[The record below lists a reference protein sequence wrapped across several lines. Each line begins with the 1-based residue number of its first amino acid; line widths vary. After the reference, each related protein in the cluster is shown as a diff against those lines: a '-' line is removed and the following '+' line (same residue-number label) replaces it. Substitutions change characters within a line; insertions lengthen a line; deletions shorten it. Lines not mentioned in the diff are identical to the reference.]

1 MTISPTLESVSTS
14 FTLNKKLSVIRN
26 PFSLNITQDGTPFSL
41 FAWRAVRVR
50 KNGKWIDL
58 EITELTQRVGKYHL
72 QFSSITMPDSW
83 LSVSITTQNNLLQ
96 AELLADDPSITAL
109 AIDFAAQTDEH
120 YLGFGEHFNHI
131 DQRGQEIDL
140 YVINGASGGL
150 TYKPIPFFM
159 SSAGYGLRLLTSYRT
174 KVRLACYDDPSVISI
189 RTENNQLSFQLWT
202 GTPFAELLT
211 RYTQLLGQ
219 PLYQPPAWIF
229 GPWKSRDWTVETQ
242 STVEEDLRLP
252 RQLNLPGTVKLIDA
266 AWEAQLNDFEF
277 NENFPD
283 PQGMITEARKLGYRI
298 VIWVGPWIVRSDA
311 NQEIYDFC
319 DQQGYLIKDPS
330 GQSYEHRLGNS
341 PGFMGSCLDF
351 TNPATVAWWQSQIE
365 KLVKMGFDGFKTD
378 FGEQIPDDAVF
389 FDGRT
394 GREMHNLYPQLYNQV
409 TYEAMQHHTH
419 GILLARSAWDGSQPY
434 CALFGGDQSS
444 DFGPATGFPSV
455 IKAAQNAGLSGF
467 PFYASDIGGYFG
479 TPTEKVFARW
489 IAFGAFLPIMQL
501 HGLGCREPWKY
512 SPWILDLY
520 RQYAR
525 VHMDLFP
532 YIYTHALKAS
542 KSGVPIVQAMAF
554 AFPDESSIWQI
565 DNELQYCFGEDL
577 LVSPVYSGHSE
588 VWNVRLP
595 SGIWRDFWDGRL
607 YTGGDGIQVKAD
619 IDYIPVFARAGAIIP
634 LLDPSADTL
643 LPVTDEPAIKV
654 AGNDLR
660 LQIYPGAAGSLQL
673 YDGSQ
678 FIWQEEHQ
686 SLLINS
692 HPVSRWVSLRLMG
705 FSPIRTVEVVD
716 DAGNPQSIHTTNL
729 NGDPEHHRFYAQK
742 GQSYQVRIK

>member
-1 MTISPTLESVSTS
+1 MSSSPPLESVSTT
-14 FTLNKKLSVIRN
+14 FVPNQQLSILHQ
-26 PFSLNITQDGTPFSL
+26 PFSLRITQDGNPIPVFD
-41 FAWRAVRVR
+41 WQAVRVR
-50 KNGKWIDL
+50 INGNWIGL
-58 EITELTQRVGKYHL
+58 EILDIVFVDGKYQL
-72 QFSSITMPDSW
+72 QFSSPSLVNIHVDVAITLQD
-83 LSVSITTQNNLLQ
+83 NLLK
-96 AELLADDPSITAL
+96 AELFADDPSINAL
-109 AIDFAAQTDEH
+109 AVDFVAQPDEH
-120 YLGFGEHFNHI
+120 YLGFGERFNRI
-131 DQRGQEIDL
+131 DQRGSEIDL
-140 YVINGASGGL
+140 YVTNGASGGM

-159 SSAGYGLRLLTSYRT
+159 SSAGYGLRLLTAYRT
-174 KVRLACYDDPSVISI
+174 KVRLACYDDPSVVSI
-189 RTENNQLSFQLWT
+189 RTENDQLSFQLWT
-202 GTPFAELLT
+202 GTPFAEILT
-211 RYTQLLGQ
+211 RYTQLLEK

-229 GPWKSRDWTVETQ
+229 GPWKSRDWTTETQ
-242 STVEEDLRLP
+242 TTVEEDLRLP

-266 AWEAQLNDFEF
+266 AWETQLNDFEF

-283 PQGMITEARKLGYRI
+283 PAGMITEARKLGYRI
-298 VIWVGPWIVRSDA
+298 VIWVGPWIVKSDA
-311 NQEIYDFC
+311 NQKIYDFC
-319 DQQGYLIKDPS
+319 AQQGFLIKDPS
-330 GQSYEHRLGNS
+330 GQPYEHRLGNS

-351 TNPATVAWWQSQIE
+351 TNPAAVTWWQSQIE

-378 FGEQIPDDAVF
+378 FGEQVPDDAVF
-389 FDGRT
+389 FDNRT
-394 GREMHNLYPQLYNQV
+394 GREMHNLYPKLYNQV
-409 TYEAMQHHTH
+409 TYEAMQRHTH

-501 HGLGCREPWKY
+501 HGLGCREPWKF

-520 RQYAR
+520 RRYAR
-525 VHMDLFP
+525 IHTDLFP

-542 KSGVPIVQAMAF
+542 KTCVPIVQAMAF
-554 AFPDESSIWQI
+554 AFPDESSIWHM

-577 LVSPVYSGHSE
+577 LVSPIYSGHSE

-595 SGIWRDFWDGRL
+595 SGNWRDFWDGSL
-607 YTGGDGIQVKAD
+607 YVGGDVIQMNAG

-643 LPVTDEPAIKV
+643 LPVTDEPEIKV

-660 LQIYPGAAGSLQL
+660 LQIYPGADGTFQM

-678 FIWQEEHQ
+678 FTWNEGKQT
-686 SLLINS
+686 LLIDS
-692 HPVSRWVSLRLMG
+692 HPTSRCVSVRMMRSTT
-705 FSPIRTVEVVD
+705 RTVKVVD
-716 DAGNPQSIHTTNL
+716 YSGASLPIHSTNL
-729 NGDPEHHRFYAQK
+729 NGDPDHHRFFTQK
-742 GQSYQVRIK
+742 HQSYQVRFS